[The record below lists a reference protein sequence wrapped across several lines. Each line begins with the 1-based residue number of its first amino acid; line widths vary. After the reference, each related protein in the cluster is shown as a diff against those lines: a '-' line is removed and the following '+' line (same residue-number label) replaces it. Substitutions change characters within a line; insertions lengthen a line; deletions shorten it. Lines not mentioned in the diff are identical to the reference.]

1 MASTLRHGCGV
12 HAGNYRH
19 QADVAHA
26 YQVLVK
32 GGMPTDR
39 IVVMMEDD
47 IASNPYNPV
56 PGKVGTIVAVQCPIV
71 WFVTQAKN
79 RVCWDV
85 RTPMY
90 ICILCT
96 DQHVLRA
103 GLQLP

>member
-1 MASTLRHGCGV
+1 MVSILRGGER

-47 IASNPYNPV
+47 IAFHPDNPV
-56 PGKVGTIVAVQCPIV
+56 PGKVGTLPGAKRSLIVHLCRAVTNSGTEL
-71 WFVTQAKN
+71 FK
-79 RVCWDV
+79 
-85 RTPMY
+85 
-90 ICILCT
+90 
-96 DQHVLRA
+96 HVA
-103 GLQLP
+103 N